1 MLLHKVTSFMLLAG
15 LVWAVLEGGVQEA
28 TVEEQTGD
36 MEGKVISLTIDQ
48 SSHVSINTDSWK
60 VKVPTQLRK
69 Y

>member
-1 MLLHKVTSFMLLAG
+1 MLLAG

-36 MEGKVISLTIDQ
+36 MEGKVISLRWGTTIDQ
-48 SSHVSINTDSWK
+48 SSHVSIKTDSWK
-60 VKVPTQLRK
+60 VKVPTQLKK

>member
-36 MEGKVISLTIDQ
+36 REQLLTSLAM
-48 SSHVSINTDSWK
+48 
-60 VKVPTQLRK
+60 
-69 Y
+69 